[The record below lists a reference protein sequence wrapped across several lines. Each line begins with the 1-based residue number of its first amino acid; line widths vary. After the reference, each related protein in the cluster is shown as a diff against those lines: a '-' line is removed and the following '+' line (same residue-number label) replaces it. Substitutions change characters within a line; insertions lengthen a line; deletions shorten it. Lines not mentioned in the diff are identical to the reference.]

1 MKRMYAEL
9 YTLNN
14 ELIAEYRK
22 RANNHAALLE
32 ALKQVNAMIQK
43 AARLRGEAGE
53 GCLAWLS
60 YSRTYPCAHSHMACV
75 PHTCATTLQSV
86 APRSAW

>member
-43 AARLRGEAGE
+43 AARLRGEAGG
-53 GCLAWLS
+53 GCLGWLS
-60 YSRTYPCAHSHMACV
+60 YSRTYPLRSLTHDIRT
-75 PHTCATTLQSV
+75 HTCATTPQSV
-86 APRSAW
+86 APRCAW